1 MLLDEK
7 HEIRYHFISSLF
19 FCNCYLRCFLVKQ
32 KFLCLWSCCIIF
44 NILFTEGE
52 QSMKNCPVAITSGAK
67 SINNFDWAELPQSC
81 DKKLLTRAR
90 GAAQPGSDWT
100 MLNFLSSTPHHSLA
114 GFRPLIL
121 ILLGKSIIISFFV
134 IICIDYF
141 EFLFLP
147 IFYSIK
153 RIKESFRVLQSRYIH
168 RQIHF
173 ESVACSTAVISLADS
188 CSWPGD
194 VHVYLNQ
201 FSINY

>member
-1 MLLDEK
+1 MILDTWIRTVTVKLLHTEYCFSKSLIQMLLDEK

-114 GFRPLIL
+114 GFMPLIL
-121 ILLGKSIIISFFV
+121 ILLGKINNHFIS
-134 IICIDYF
+134 CNYLYL
-141 EFLFLP
+141 LFWVSPNIL
-147 IFYSIK
+147 FN
-153 RIKESFRVLQSRYIH
+153 KE
-168 RQIHF
+168 
-173 ESVACSTAVISLADS
+173 
-188 CSWPGD
+188 
-194 VHVYLNQ
+194 N
-201 FSINY
+201 